1 MQTTF
6 LNKNNNFKFL
16 LCHFKFLFR
25 VLGYT
30 KIEFLISSLLVLNR
44 QVFEVIISGV

>member
-6 LNKNNNFKFL
+6 LNKNNI
-16 LCHFKFLFR
+16 FKFLFG

-44 QVFEVIISGV
+44 QVFEVISGV